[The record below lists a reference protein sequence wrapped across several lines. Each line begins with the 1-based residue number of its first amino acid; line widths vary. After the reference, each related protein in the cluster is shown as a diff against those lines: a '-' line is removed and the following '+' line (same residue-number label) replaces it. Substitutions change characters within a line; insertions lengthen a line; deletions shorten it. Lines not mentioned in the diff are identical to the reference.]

1 MRRHPLR
8 DRSRAG
14 MHGSRARPPCG
25 ARTATTHPALLGAMP
40 PSARA
45 PHVARGALLAAGM
58 AGPCA
63 CFAGATPR
71 RACGRSTPT
80 RRAAGRAPAPLAA
93 LASHRWRAGALR
105 APFSRSWPAAISA
118 APACRCSRARPG
130 KAASRRLRRLR
141 CAQAL
146 PGLCALAGRAVG
158 ARGRP
163 GPVTGLGPSGP
174 SAFAGRV
181 SARPAATPPHWPAR
195 VAAPRPCA
203 SRRAGPGGCPACG
216 PGRACGPR
224 IFSRALLAGCLRCA
238 QATRPFALRA
248 RRLRWRGLWPRTFVR
263 VFTHPPAS
271 VAGG

>member
-8 DRSRAG
+8 ERSRAG

-93 LASHRWRAGALR
+93 LASHRWRAGRLR
-105 APFSRSWPAAISA
+105 RPLSRSWPAAISA

-130 KAASRRLRRLR
+130 KAASGAAFGG
-141 CAQAL
+141 CAARKPCLGCARSPVAL
-146 PGLCALAGRAVG
+146 SVLGAGRA
-158 ARGRP
+158 
-163 GPVTGLGPSGP
+163 L
-174 SAFAGRV
+174 
-181 SARPAATPPHWPAR
+181 
-195 VAAPRPCA
+195 
-203 SRRAGPGGCPACG
+203 
-216 PGRACGPR
+216 
-224 IFSRALLAGCLRCA
+224 
-238 QATRPFALRA
+238 
-248 RRLRWRGLWPRTFVR
+248 
-263 VFTHPPAS
+263 
-271 VAGG
+271 